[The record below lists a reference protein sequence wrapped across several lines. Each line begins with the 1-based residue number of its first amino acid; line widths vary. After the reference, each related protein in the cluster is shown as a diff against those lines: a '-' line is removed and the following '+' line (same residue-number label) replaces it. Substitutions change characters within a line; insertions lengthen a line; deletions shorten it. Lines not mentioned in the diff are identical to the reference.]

1 MTAEQRN
8 MDPGAGAR
16 LGLEADGRDVNGR
29 DADGDGL
36 DEKCLYG
43 DGGDK
48 NSRNGD
54 LVGQG

>member
-29 DADGDGL
+29 DGD
-36 DEKCLYG
+36 E
-43 DGGDK
+43 

-54 LVGQG
+54 MESQG